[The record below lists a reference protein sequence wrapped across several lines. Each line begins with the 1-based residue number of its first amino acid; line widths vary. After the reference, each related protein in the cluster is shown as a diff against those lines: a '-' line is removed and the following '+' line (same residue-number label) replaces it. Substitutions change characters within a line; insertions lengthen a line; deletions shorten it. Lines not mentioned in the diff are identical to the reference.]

1 MIVVIQVRISLPRFA
16 KRNVSF
22 FKSVAR
28 NLNIYLKSKREY
40 VVICT
45 IRYEFRSPPLF
56 WRRKQRTRIRFH
68 FFLKMILRII
78 STCNIEKLKRSEV
91 WYGYLKIKKKL
102 GRRKIRK
109 YRA

>member
-1 MIVVIQVRISLPRFA
+1 M
-16 KRNVSF
+16 
-22 FKSVAR
+22 
-28 NLNIYLKSKREY
+28 YLRRKREY
-40 VVICT
+40 VVIYT
-45 IRYEFRSPPLF
+45 IRYEFRSPSPLF

-78 STCNIEKLKRSEV
+78 SMCNIEKLKRSEV

-102 GRRKIRK
+102 ERRKIRK